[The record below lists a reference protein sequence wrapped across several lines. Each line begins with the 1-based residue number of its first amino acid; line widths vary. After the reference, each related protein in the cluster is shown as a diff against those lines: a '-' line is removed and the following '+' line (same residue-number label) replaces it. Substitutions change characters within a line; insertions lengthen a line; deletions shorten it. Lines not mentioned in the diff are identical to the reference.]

1 MSLPTTIFAI
11 QDRSGTVAQLSTGG
25 SENPVEV
32 QDTGVYN
39 GLSWNGTAL
48 ALDFTVCQVNDPY
61 NFCISTVT
69 PTGAPG
75 NVMQSGWPH
84 TGTIDWLSGANV
96 GESPSTEV
104 VCDKFG
110 ERLLH
115 RRVLFPILS
124 VARLRFP
131 GVAPRQYRGA
141 PSSRRPTISISGI
154 GLRASSSCSS

>member
-1 MSLPTTIFAI
+1 MTLSPIFAI
-11 QDRSGTVAQLSTGG
+11 QDRSGTVAALQTNG

-32 QDTGVYN
+32 QDTGDSN

-48 ALDFTVCQVNDPY
+48 ALDFTVCQVNDPF

-104 VCDKFG
+104 VATSSANAYSPPSSFSNTVS
-110 ERLLH
+110 RAATLSRSRPSTIS
-115 RRVLFPILS
+115 RRPL
-124 VARLRFP
+124 
-131 GVAPRQYRGA
+131 
-141 PSSRRPTISISGI
+141 SRRPTISISGI